1 MRISDWSSDVCSS
14 DLSMEDLIRY
24 IPGVSIVDMG
34 RFGDNGFNI
43 RGIEGDRVAM
53 TIDGLSMSEGL
64 ETARSYEFFRAGR
77 GGVDID
83 TLKRVEIVKGA
94 DSITAGSGAL
104 GGAVVFTT
112 KDPYDYLAADGN
124 DTPVDMKI
132 AYTGYNQQLLTS
144 ISLANRTATV
154 ESRLVDRT
162 SVGKGRSGPV

>member
-1 MRISDWSSDVCSS
+1 
-14 DLSMEDLIRY
+14 
-24 IPGVSIVDMG
+24 
-34 RFGDNGFNI
+34 
-43 RGIEGDRVAM
+43 M

-124 DTPVDMKI
+124 DTHVDMKI
-132 AYTGYNQQLLTS
+132 GYTGYNQQLLS
-144 ISLANRTATV
+144 SLRFANRT
-154 ESRLVDRT
+154 RLAEHMLVHTRPSAHEDA
-162 SVGKGRSGPV
+162 GREHSQH

>member
-1 MRISDWSSDVCSS
+1 
-14 DLSMEDLIRY
+14 
-24 IPGVSIVDMG
+24 MG

-53 TIDGLSMSEGL
+53 TIDGLSMAEGL

-112 KDPYDYLAADGN
+112 KAPSDYLAADG
-124 DTPVDMKI
+124 TATHVDMKI
-132 AYTGYNQQLLTS
+132 GYTGHNPKSTTTTRLSPPTAIVHSNPAHTRTRPNQPEVGE
-144 ISLANRTATV
+144 RTNDAH
-154 ESRLVDRT
+154 
-162 SVGKGRSGPV
+162 

>member
-77 GGVDID
+77 GGVGID

-94 DSITAGSGAL
+94 DSIPTGRRTL
-104 GGAVVFTT
+104 GGAAGFTT
-112 KDPYDYLAADGN
+112 KCTYIHLA
-124 DTPVDMKI
+124 P
-132 AYTGYNQQLLTS
+132 
-144 ISLANRTATV
+144 
-154 ESRLVDRT
+154 DRHHPPT
-162 SVGKGRSGPV
+162 